1 MVNRRPSPAI
11 VVPEGVVK
19 GEGRKRD
26 LFVLDEKCILFGDT
40 LSFSFS
46 FFLLILQTIIKIE
59 RFDNR
64 KREIEVVHHKF
75 SFIRDFF

>member
-19 GEGRKRD
+19 GEGRKRRN
-26 LFVLDEKCILFGDT
+26 ENCILFGDT

-46 FFLLILQTIIKIE
+46 FFLLILQTIIRIE

-64 KREIEVVHHKF
+64 KREIEVAHHKF